1 MPHTL
6 RGIRLAQQPDSP
18 NSPIVYAFM
27 LAGLV
32 LCGLLL
38 RPFVPALTGAVLIA
52 LVTRSPIAWLRQH
65 IRSQAWVA
73 TIAILLVSI
82 CIVAPAVLVISSIGQ
97 RFIAAVALLQN
108 PVVLARLRDGIASL
122 RQLLDASA
130 IPASTFDPASAVN
143 SGVTF
148 LASTVISI
156 LSGSVNAIAQIV
168 IMLFLLFFWYRDESN
183 FRARAERLFAV
194 SPADRRFISR
204 RLRDCVRATV
214 LGRLIVAAVQGVL
227 AWIVFLAL
235 GIPGASL
242 LANATTVCALIP
254 GFGAFLVWVPVV
266 VYLLLV
272 HSWIKAVILVLIGS
286 LVLSSVD
293 NILFPI
299 IVGGRS
305 HMNTPETFLAIFG
318 GIAFFG
324 IPGLVVGPLV
334 WVMTE
339 ALVAVWFQRAAPE
352 YEVRGAKQ

>member
-1 MPHTL
+1 
-6 RGIRLAQQPDSP
+6 
-18 NSPIVYAFM
+18 
-27 LAGLV
+27 
-32 LCGLLL
+32 
-38 RPFVPALTGAVLIA
+38 
-52 LVTRSPIAWLRQH
+52 
-65 IRSQAWVA
+65 VA

-82 CIVAPAVLVISSIGQ
+82 CIVAPAVLVITSIGQ

-108 PVVLARLRDGIASL
+108 PVVLSRLRDGLASI

-130 IPASTFDPASAVN
+130 IPTSTFDPASAVN
-143 SGVTF
+143 SGITVV
-148 LASTVISI
+148 ASTVISI

-168 IMLFLLFFWYRDESN
+168 IMLFLLFFWYRDENN
-183 FRARAERLFAV
+183 FRAKAVRLFAV
-194 SPADRRFISR
+194 SPADRRFMSR

-214 LGRLIVAAVQGVL
+214 LGRMIVAAVQGVL

-266 VYLLLV
+266 VYLLLI
-272 HSWIKAVILVLIGS
+272 HAWIKAVILVLIGS

-324 IPGLVVGPLV
+324 IPGLVVGPLI

-339 ALVAVWFQRAAPE
+339 ALVAIWFQRTASECAVRGPRNNETLQPAAPTS
-352 YEVRGAKQ
+352 VVPPF